1 VTPDG
6 GFRFRNPLE
15 AAPSRWTVNGGSAV
29 TEESPVDSETPQERL
44 LGGYTGRMLLAV
56 SLAWAVLQAGRFLLS
71 PLLPAIITDL
81 GITEATAGI
90 VLALFQG
97 VYAVMQYPSGEYSDR
112 WSRATLVVPGLAT
125 LVVGFLLFGLAGGL
139 AGFVLAAVVT
149 GFGKALYAIPS
160 RALLSDLFVD
170 YRGRALGV
178 YAAGTDLGGLAAAGL
193 GVLVLSGGVAV
204 PGLSPTLSFDSWRG
218 PFLPVALVLA
228 GLLGL
233 YALWTRDEYTV
244 SSWSLDALGTVRRL
258 LATPRQR
265 RTLLAFGLFYL
276 MVGGFINF
284 LPTYLAQAKTF
295 SPGTAS
301 AAFALV
307 FVVGTVTKPV
317 AGGLSDRFSRELI
330 AIAGL
335 LVASVALGTLV
346 VADSR
351 VVVLGGI
358 VLLAVGYKTEFPL
371 ADGVILD
378 NAPDG
383 DLGADLGAARALF
396 LAANAVGPA
405 YVGIV
410 ATYLNYTVA
419 FGGLVACLLVAAG
432 LLAWDAVG
440 DD

>member
-1 VTPDG
+1 M
-6 GFRFRNPLE
+6 
-15 AAPSRWTVNGGSAV
+15 NGGSAV
-29 TEESPVDSETPQERL
+29 TTDESAVDSDATTERL
-44 LGGYTGRMLLAV
+44 LGGYTGQMLLAV

-90 VLALFQG
+90 ALALFQG
-97 VYAVMQYPSGEYSDR
+97 VYAVTQYPAGEYSDR
-112 WSRATLVVPGLAT
+112 WSRATLIVPGLAT
-125 LVVGFLLFGLAGGL
+125 LVGGFLLFGLAGGL

-149 GFGKALYAIPS
+149 GFGKALFAIPS
-160 RALLSDLFVD
+160 RALLSDLFVER
-170 YRGRALGV
+170 RGRALGI

-193 GVLVLSGGVAV
+193 GVLVLSAGVAIPASIAGVPV
-204 PGLSPTLSFDSWRG
+204 PGPSPTLSFDSWRE
-218 PFLPVALVLA
+218 PFLPVAVVLA
-228 GLLGL
+228 GLLVV
-233 YALWTRDEYTV
+233 YALWTRDTYTLG
-244 SSWSLDALGTVRRL
+244 SRSLDVAGTLRRL

-284 LPTYLAQAKTF
+284 LPTYLAQAKSF
-295 SPGTAS
+295 SPGAAS

-307 FVVGTVTKPV
+307 FVVGAVTKPV
-317 AGGLSDRFSRELI
+317 AGGLSDRFSRESI
-330 AIAGL
+330 AVAGL
-335 LVASVALGTLV
+335 LVASVALAGLV

-351 VVVLGGI
+351 LAILGGI

-405 YVGIV
+405 YVGVV
-410 ATYLNYTVA
+410 ATYVNYTVA
-419 FGGLVACLLVAAG
+419 FGGLVGCLLLAAG
-432 LLAWDAVG
+432 LLAWDTVG
-440 DD
+440 RD